1 MRAAPTLLGL
11 QAIRRNRRVG
21 CGNLQRREK
30 SLMKLQYNGLDAKTR
45 LPRRSFLLASALA
58 GGAIRALAEPPSGAG
73 LPAGQGSVSGAGDQE
88 ATRTATKRLV
98 RHDSSQAIRLRPV
111 SRDFTSTLV
120 QAIAMDPRGELVA
133 VAGDDHAIR
142 IMETSSLKLLG
153 TLQGHSDLIQTLDF
167 DPQGNRLVSAGNDGQ
182 LILWD
187 RRASF
192 RVIQKMQGTPAL
204 ACVRFSPD
212 GNEIAAVGFNERVYL
227 IGGAPGGTRPQVEC
241 DCTDLRAV
249 EYGKDGKILAV
260 AGRSG
265 GLHLFE
271 RPSYQ
276 LLGDYQI
283 HSGRIHAIR
292 SVDESPVVVSAGE
305 DGYVVMFDTDAK
317 RIVRRIRVTSG
328 KLFCVCILDKQHLAV
343 AGSDNQIR
351 IVNVTQG
358 SIVDRLDGHT
368 GSIATLAA
376 TGNLLFSGGYD
387 ATLRRWQISGLEGHS
402 DRIAERD
409 PALDR

>member
-30 SLMKLQYNGLDAKTR
+30 SLMKLQNNGLDAKPR
-45 LPRRSFLLASALA
+45 VPRRSFLLASALA
-58 GGAIRALAEPPSGAG
+58 GMSIRALAEPPSGSG
-73 LPAGQGSVSGAGDQE
+73 LPAGQGLPGGEGDQE
-88 ATRTATKRLV
+88 ATRIAAKRLV
-98 RHDSSQAIRLRPV
+98 RHDSSQAIRLRPI

-212 GNEIAAVGFNERVYL
+212 GKEIAAVGFNERGL
-227 IGGAPGGTRPQVEC
+227 SDRRGTRPNSSAS
-241 DCTDLRAV
+241 RM
-249 EYGKDGKILAV
+249 
-260 AGRSG
+260 R
-265 GLHLFE
+265 LH
-271 RPSYQ
+271 
-276 LLGDYQI
+276 
-283 HSGRIHAIR
+283 
-292 SVDESPVVVSAGE
+292 
-305 DGYVVMFDTDAK
+305 
-317 RIVRRIRVTSG
+317 
-328 KLFCVCILDKQHLAV
+328 
-343 AGSDNQIR
+343 
-351 IVNVTQG
+351 
-358 SIVDRLDGHT
+358 
-368 GSIATLAA
+368 
-376 TGNLLFSGGYD
+376 
-387 ATLRRWQISGLEGHS
+387 GLEGGRVWKGRKNFGGGRPQRRFASVPAAVVPIAWGLSDPQRSHS
-402 DRIAERD
+402 RD
-409 PALDR
+409 SLGRRVTGRR